1 VLARHPSV
9 VLCAVYAVPSVEVGD
24 DVMAALH
31 LHDDARFDPGEF
43 SAFLSEQAD
52 LSPKWVPRYVRITFG
67 LPSTATQKVLK
78 RVLRREL
85 WETDDEVWWRPG
97 RDLEYRR
104 LTPDDV
110 ADLRA
115 QFVARNRDHLLGRV

>member
-1 VLARHPSV
+1 V
-9 VLCAVYAVPSVEVGD
+9 VLCAVYAVPSVDVGD

-31 LHDDARFDPGEF
+31 LHQDHTFDASEF
-43 SAFLSEQAD
+43 VTFLDAQSD

-78 RVLRREL
+78 RVLRREH

-97 RDLEYRR
+97 RAREFRR
-104 LTPDDV
+104 LTPDD
-110 ADLRA
+110 ATELRA
-115 QFVARNRDHLLGRV
+115 RFAERNRDHLLGRA